1 MEQKKVERNG
11 NGPSS
16 QDEMEIGQFPVEG
29 GSPLIGKTIREADIS
44 DSIIIGIERSTVNIM
59 NPDPDTIFKEND
71 TVWIVGKRKIIKG
84 LNKD

>member
-1 MEQKKVERNG
+1 MARHTFATTTTLAKGVPIETVSKL
-11 NGPSS
+11 S
-16 QDEMEIGQFPVEG
+16 
-29 GSPLIGKTIREADIS
+29 LIHISDIS

>member
-1 MEQKKVERNG
+1 M
-11 NGPSS
+11 
-16 QDEMEIGQFPVEG
+16 
-29 GSPLIGKTIREADIS
+29 S